1 MCYLHGSCKAADNV
15 PSLRPYSVL
24 LLARA
29 GDNSQ
34 ELGQCPGGDNRVR
47 HFHLLCLLSRVVIEI
62 VNTLVLA
69 QKCVQTLV
77 VSGLSVSVKA
87 PLLPG
92 L

>member
-1 MCYLHGSCKAADNV
+1 M
-15 PSLRPYSVL
+15 L

-29 GDNSQ
+29 GDYSQ

-47 HFHLLCLLSRVVIEI
+47 HLRLLCLLSRVVVEV
-62 VNTLVLA
+62 VNTLVLV

-77 VSGLSVSVKA
+77 VSGLSVGVKA
-87 PLLPG
+87 PLLPS